1 MNYLYEETIAMI
13 TLNPVLLDKIRGI
26 NWFHN
31 VGAPL
36 TSPQLID
43 TIQIRTWEEVQLY
56 YHGEEWEDA
65 KLEAQNA
72 LTSFLSRSHKAEYQE
87 WNKLNAAAREFLK
100 NDVEEKFQP
109 YALAHNLD
117 KVFLSTLQWCLVGA
131 LREDA
136 YRECNPPV
144 RFFTDLLDIYEAGH
158 FPCGWVEGKWPEG
171 KLVVL

>member
-1 MNYLYEETIAMI
+1 M

-31 VGAPL
+31 VGEL
-36 TSPQLID
+36 LIGPQPID
-43 TIQIRTWEEVQLY
+43 TIQIYTWKEAMLY
-56 YHGEEWEDA
+56 YVTDYWEDA
-65 KLEAQNA
+65 ELEAQGE
-72 LTSFLSRSHKAEYQE
+72 LTAFLSRSHKAEYRE
-87 WNKLNAAAREFLK
+87 WNKLNAASREFLK

-109 YALAHNLD
+109 YAQAHNLD

-136 YRECNPPV
+136 YKEFNPPV

>member
-26 NWFHN
+26 NWFHS
-31 VGAPL
+31 VGEPL
-36 TSPQLID
+36 IGLQPID
-43 TIQIRTWEEVQLY
+43 TIQIYTWKEATLHY
-56 YHGEEWEDA
+56 LSDYWEDA
-65 KLEAQNA
+65 ELEAQNE
-72 LTSFLSRSHKAEYQE
+72 LSGFLSRYHKAEDRE
-87 WNKLNAAAREFLK
+87 WNKLNAAAREYLK